1 MLYTIK
7 FRLDIKKNVYVSKK
21 AVSAEPYYQISALI
35 KINKGATIHY
45 YTGYS
50 AQKNAWFGS
59 AVEAYKADGNRSYGI
74 HRNAY
79 AKKKTSIV
87 LFSEVNKKLDRIAS
101 RLAMLAEERDD
112 ISRDELIDILDVEI
126 GKKTKEQVEED
137 NPIECK
143 SGENPLWVL
152 AELFYMDATVS
163 PGRNKTRMNAMHHF
177 KNFEVSR
184 KRPITFEKCN
194 MRLLSDFMCYLIQDE
209 GQMNDN
215 ARSKSHCARK
225 KNRNT
230 ISKILSNIK
239 FFFTW
244 CRKRYG
250 VTIEG
255 NVGDFQVPTA
265 KYGDPVTLTQE
276 EKRKMF
282 ESDMG
287 GDAHLEYIRDMFYFQ
302 CSIGARVSDFFKL
315 KNENLIFDDGKWC
328 IRYMPSKTKDAT
340 GIACRIPLSSRALG
354 IVEKYRV
361 ADAHPK
367 MPLFDFPKHSQTYND
382 NLKKVFQ
389 KAGLDRT
396 VVAYNAYDEAEF
408 KPLYELAMSK
418 FARSS
423 FIDTLVGQGV
433 TDNIIRTMSGHAAG
447 SKAFHRYHNTMKNKQ
462 QNEAVALLD

>member
-1 MLYTIK
+1 
-7 FRLDIKKNVYVSKK
+7 
-21 AVSAEPYYQISALI
+21 
-35 KINKGATIHY
+35 
-45 YTGYS
+45 
-50 AQKNAWFGS
+50 
-59 AVEAYKADGNRSYGI
+59 
-74 HRNAY
+74 
-79 AKKKTSIV
+79 
-87 LFSEVNKKLDRIAS
+87 
-101 RLAMLAEERDD
+101 
-112 ISRDELIDILDVEI
+112 
-126 GKKTKEQVEED
+126 
-137 NPIECK
+137 
-143 SGENPLWVL
+143 
-152 AELFYMDATVS
+152 
-163 PGRNKTRMNAMHHF
+163 
-177 KNFEVSR
+177 
-184 KRPITFEKCN
+184 
-194 MRLLSDFMCYLIQDE
+194 
-209 GQMNDN
+209 MNDN

-328 IRYMPSKTKDAT
+328 SRYMPSKTKDAT
-340 GIACRIPLSSRALG
+340 GIACRIPLSSRALE

-361 ADAHPK
+361 ADTHPK

-396 VVAYNAYDEAEF
+396 VVVYNAYDEAEF

-423 FIDTLVGQGV
+423 FIDTLVGKGV